1 MASHTSQPKLTFFA
15 ELPPAELAAVLQAEC
30 AGQTVLDVL
39 ARRGAGVAVAMLD
52 LSAERA
58 QSMRLLQQCGVAVT
72 AWLVLPEHD
81 GYWLTADNADLAHAR
96 WHEVQRWA
104 VQHGV
109 ILAGVGLDIESPHDD
124 AVALA
129 RTPVRA
135 LVQLAGKRRPDV
147 VVHTATSAYQALVDE
162 VQQAGLFC
170 ETYQFPF
177 AADERDAGSLLLQ
190 RTLGTVDI
198 RGDREVRMLYRSV
211 LPAPWG
217 ETLIDAYGPGADGIA
232 VGITGGGVASLQAS
246 FAHRELTQAQV
257 LADLRR
263 AARYSDQL
271 YVFSLEGCVA
281 RGYLAEICEADLR
294 AHHAPAP
301 LRHVAG
307 LLRKSLRAALQTG
320 EALRPWVHAW
330 RRRRPQP

>member
-1 MASHTSQPKLTFFA
+1 MASHKPQPSLTFFA
-15 ELPPAELAAVLQAEC
+15 ELAPAELAAVLRAPCGDRMVVEGLAE
-30 AGQTVLDVL
+30 
-39 ARRGAGVAVAMLD
+39 RGAAVAVAMLD
-52 LSAERA
+52 LSPQRAE
-58 QSMRLLQQCGVAVT
+58 SMRLLQQHGVATT
-72 AWLVLPEHD
+72 AWLVLPEHH
-81 GYWLTADNADLAHAR
+81 GYWLTADNAHLAHAR
-96 WHEVQRWA
+96 WLEVRRWA
-104 VQHGV
+104 ADHGV
-109 ILAGVGLDIESPHDD
+109 VLAGIGLDIESPHDD

-135 LVQLAGKRRPDV
+135 LVQLAAKRRPDTA
-147 VVHTATSAYQALVDE
+147 VHNATSAYQALVDD
-162 VQQAGLFC
+162 VQQAGLQC

-246 FAHRELTQAQV
+246 FAHRELTRSQV

-263 AARYSDQL
+263 AARYCDQL

-281 RGYLAEICEADLR
+281 RGYLAEVCQADLR

-307 LLRKSLRAALQTG
+307 LLRKTLRTALQTG
-320 EALRPWVHAW
+320 EALRPLVHAL
-330 RRRRPQP
+330 RRRRPQA